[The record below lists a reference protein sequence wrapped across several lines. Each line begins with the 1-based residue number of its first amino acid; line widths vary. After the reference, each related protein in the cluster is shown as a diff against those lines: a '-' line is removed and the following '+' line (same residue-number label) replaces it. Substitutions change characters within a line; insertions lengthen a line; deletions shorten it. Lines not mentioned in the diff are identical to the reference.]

1 MILYALSRIFSIM
14 TNWSER
20 LKKTKSFLK
29 NDSKELLIDGI
40 ESGFRGDYEQAI
52 EYFDKALYSIVG
64 TTETSINA
72 NFYKAVA
79 LVELDKHDEAIE
91 IFKKLLKHDK
101 DNDAA
106 WQNLGYTYNHIEN
119 YVDAKKCFENAI
131 KLDPDDVT
139 SLIGKA
145 EACFELEENNVA
157 LDIITKILEMEP
169 NNVDTLFLKCEILI
183 EMNQSEG
190 VFEIIKNID
199 DDEDLIPEKKSM
211 EAIVH
216 CTLGNNV
223 KALEC
228 INEAIQYES
237 DDENSWWNKACYLSL
252 LDRKEEANDALL
264 ISTSIEPKNLID
276 LKDEKD
282 FDNIKNTERF
292 QKLFNQSV

>member
-1 MILYALSRIFSIM
+1 M

-29 NDSKELLIDGI
+29 NDSKGLLIDGI
-40 ESGFRGDYEQAI
+40 ESGFRDDYEEAI

-91 IFKKLLKHDK
+91 IFKKILKHDK

-106 WQNLGYTYNHIEN
+106 WQNLGYAYNSIEN
-119 YVDAKKCFENAI
+119 YVDAQKCFENAI
-131 KLDPDDVT
+131 KLDSEDVT

-157 LDIITKILEMEP
+157 LDIVTKILEMEP
-169 NNVDTLFLKCEILI
+169 DNVDTLFLKCEILI
-183 EMNQSEG
+183 EINRPEE

-199 DDEDLIPEKKSM
+199 DEEDLIPEKKSI

-216 CTLGNNV
+216 GTLGNNV

-237 DDENSWWNKACYLSL
+237 DDEHSWWNKACYLSL

-264 ISTSIEPKNLID
+264 ISTSIEPENLID

>member
-29 NDSKELLIDGI
+29 NDSKGLLIDGI
-40 ESGFRGDYEQAI
+40 ESGFRDDYEEAI

-91 IFKKLLKHDK
+91 IFKKILKHDK

-131 KLDPDDVT
+131 KLDPEDVT

-157 LDIITKILEMEP
+157 LDITSKILEIEP
-169 NNVDTLFLKCEILI
+169 DNVDTLFLKCEILI

-216 CTLGNNV
+216 GTLGNNV

-264 ISTSIEPKNLID
+264 ISTSIEPENLID

>member
-29 NDSKELLIDGI
+29 NDSKGLLIDGI
-40 ESGFRGDYEQAI
+40 ESGFRDDYEEAI

-91 IFKKLLKHDK
+91 IFKKILKHDK
-101 DNDAA
+101 DDDAS
-106 WQNLGYTYNHIEN
+106 WQNLGYAYNHIEN

-131 KLDPDDVT
+131 KLDPEDVI

-157 LDIITKILEMEP
+157 LDITTKILEMEP
-169 NNVDTLFLKCEILI
+169 DNVDTLFLKCEILI
-183 EMNQSEG
+183 EMNRPEE

-216 CTLGNNV
+216 GTLGNNV

>member
-101 DNDAA
+101 DDDAS
-106 WQNLGYTYNHIEN
+106 WQNLGYAYNHIEN

-131 KLDPDDVT
+131 KLDPEDVI

-157 LDIITKILEMEP
+157 LDIVTKILEMEP
-169 NNVDTLFLKCEILI
+169 DNVDTLFLKCEILI
-183 EMNQSEG
+183 EMNRPEE

-199 DDEDLIPEKKSM
+199 DEEDLIPEKKSM

-216 CTLGNNV
+216 GTLGNNV

>member
-91 IFKKLLKHDK
+91 IFKKILKHDK
-101 DNDAA
+101 DDDAS
-106 WQNLGYTYNHIEN
+106 WQNLGYAYNHIEN

-131 KLDPDDVT
+131 KLDPEDVI

-157 LDIITKILEMEP
+157 LDITSKILEIEP
-169 NNVDTLFLKCEILI
+169 DNVDTLFLKCEILI
-183 EMNQSEG
+183 EMNRPEE

-237 DDENSWWNKACYLSL
+237 DDEHSWWNKACYLSL

>member
-1 MILYALSRIFSIM
+1 MILYALSRIFSIV

-29 NDSKELLIDGI
+29 NDSKGLLIDGI
-40 ESGFRGDYEQAI
+40 ESGFRDDYEEAI
-52 EYFDKALYSIVG
+52 EYFDKALYGIVG

-91 IFKKLLKHDK
+91 IFKKILKHDK
-101 DNDAA
+101 DDDAA
-106 WQNLGYTYNHIEN
+106 LQNLGYTYNHIEN

-131 KLDPDDVT
+131 KLDPEDVT

-169 NNVDTLFLKCEILI
+169 DNVDTLFLKCEILI
-183 EMNQSEG
+183 EMNRPEE

-216 CTLGNNV
+216 GTLGNNV

-237 DDENSWWNKACYLSL
+237 DDEHSWWNKACYLSL

-264 ISTSIEPKNLID
+264 ISTSIEPENLID

>member
-29 NDSKELLIDGI
+29 NDSKGLLIDGI
-40 ESGFRGDYEQAI
+40 ESGFRDDYEEAI

-91 IFKKLLKHDK
+91 IFKKILKHDK

-131 KLDPDDVT
+131 KLDPEDVT

-157 LDIITKILEMEP
+157 LDIISKILEMEP
-169 NNVDTLFLKCEILI
+169 DNVDTLFLKCEILI
-183 EMNQSEG
+183 EMNRPEE

-216 CTLGNNV
+216 GTLGNNV